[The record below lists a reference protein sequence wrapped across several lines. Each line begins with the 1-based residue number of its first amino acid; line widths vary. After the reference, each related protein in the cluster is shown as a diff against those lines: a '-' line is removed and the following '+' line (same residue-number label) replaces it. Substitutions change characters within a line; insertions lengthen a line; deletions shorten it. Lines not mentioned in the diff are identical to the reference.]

1 MSEEINPHTVDSL
14 METAQVFASAWAPI
28 GFKFDDG

>member
-1 MSEEINPHTVDSL
+1 MSKAARHHTVDSL
-14 METAQVFASAWAPI
+14 VEPAQVFASAWAPI